1 MGWLGKMVGGT
12 IGFAL
17 GGPIG
22 AVAGAAFG
30 HTFDKKEA
38 AYLADPDVKMHQRL
52 SQQKLSNDEETQLT
66 FFVAAFSMLAKIAK
80 ADGRVSQEEIASIEN
95 FMENDLHLDPESRNT
110 AINIF
115 RQAINSPESFEA
127 FAMQFYRVFNT
138 QPRVIELMMDVL
150 LRVSASDGH
159 ISSEEETML
168 KTAATIFNFS
178 DEAFSR
184 LKSKYIRAVNRYYA
198 ILKCDEN
205 CSDEEIRKQYRK
217 LVSEYHPDKIASKG
231 LPEEFI
237 KFANDKTVETQ
248 EAYDNIRKERRF

>member
-38 AYLADPDVKMHQRL
+38 AYLSEHGMNI
-52 SQQKLSNDEETQLT
+52 QQKLSDNEETQLT
-66 FFVAAFSMLAKIAK
+66 FFVAAFSMLAKVVK

-95 FMENDLHLDPESRNT
+95 FMVNDLHLDQESRNT

-115 RQAINSPESFEA
+115 RHALHSPESFDA
-127 FAMQFYRVFNT
+127 FALQFYRVFNS
-138 QPRVIELMMDVL
+138 QPRVIELMMDIL
-150 LRVSASDGH
+150 LRVSASDGS
-159 ISSEEETML
+159 ISSEEEVLL
-168 KTAATIFNFS
+168 KSASAIFHFS
-178 DEAFSR
+178 DNDYLR
-184 LKSKYIRAVNRYYA
+184 LKSKYIKTVNRYYA
-198 ILKCDEN
+198 ILKCNEN
-205 CSDEEIRKQYRK
+205 CSNEEVKKQYRK

-237 KFANDKTVETQ
+237 KFANDKFVEIQ
-248 EAYDNIRKERRF
+248 EAYDNIRKERNF